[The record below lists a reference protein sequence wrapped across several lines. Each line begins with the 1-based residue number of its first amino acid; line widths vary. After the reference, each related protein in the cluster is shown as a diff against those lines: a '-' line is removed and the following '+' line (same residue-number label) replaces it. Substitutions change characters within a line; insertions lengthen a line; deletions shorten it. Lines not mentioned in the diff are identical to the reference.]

1 MDRKKPNLNEITE
14 KIADTAGAVWEK
26 TLLLKDAAQE
36 KARILTQKARLRSE
50 ASKNSSRIERLY
62 ADLGSL
68 YYCMRKDDPDEQMK
82 QMCEEITVLLDRNEE
97 LERLLAELK
106 QIEDPGVEQTFSDGE
121 DVTDETTEDVS
132 AEGIATVGE
141 GSEES
146 PGLPL

>member
-1 MDRKKPNLNEITE
+1 
-14 KIADTAGAVWEK
+14 
-26 TLLLKDAAQE
+26 
-36 KARILTQKARLRSE
+36 
-50 ASKNSSRIERLY
+50 
-62 ADLGSL
+62 
-68 YYCMRKDDPDEQMK
+68 MRKDNPDEQMK